1 MGRAVYKKDVSG
13 YLDLDLEPLHKEAEY
28 NDYAAYDENWEK
40 FENENW
46 LNHEKIQKEVEDAV
60 KAILQKHGVG
70 VREIRFAIT
79 ESMDDSWDI

>member
-13 YLDLDLEPLHKEAEY
+13 YLDMYLEPILKEAEY

-46 LNHEKIQKEVEDAV
+46 LNHEEIEKEVADAV
-60 KAILQKHGVG
+60 KATLEKLGVS
-70 VREIRFAIT
+70 VREIRFVIT
-79 ESMDDSWDI
+79 ESMDDSWDA

>member
-1 MGRAVYKKDVSG
+1 MGKAVYKKDVSG
-13 YLDLDLEPLHKEAEY
+13 YLDMYLEPILKEAEY

-46 LNHEKIQKEVEDAV
+46 LNHEEIQKEVEDAI
-60 KAILQKHGVG
+60 KATLERLGVG
-70 VREIRFAIT
+70 VRKIRFVIT

>member
-13 YLDLDLEPLHKEAEY
+13 YLDLDLESIYKEAEY
-28 NDYAAYDENWEK
+28 NDYAAYDKNWEK

-46 LNHEKIQKEVEDAV
+46 LNHEDIQKEVEDAV
-60 KAILQKHGVG
+60 KTTLEKLGVS
-70 VREIRFAIT
+70 VRKIRFVIT

>member
-1 MGRAVYKKDVSG
+1 MGKAVYKKDVRG
-13 YLDLDLEPLHKEAEY
+13 YLDLNLESIHKEAEY

-46 LNHEKIQKEVEDAV
+46 LNHEEIQKEVEDAV
-60 KAILQKHGVG
+60 KTTLEKLGVS
-70 VREIRFAIT
+70 VREIRFVIT

>member
-1 MGRAVYKKDVSG
+1 MGKAVYKKDVSG
-13 YLDLDLEPLHKEAEY
+13 YLDMYLEPILKEAEY

-46 LNHEKIQKEVEDAV
+46 LNHEEIEKEVADAV
-60 KAILQKHGVG
+60 KTTLENLGVS
-70 VREIRFAIT
+70 VREIRFVIT

>member
-13 YLDLDLEPLHKEAEY
+13 YLDMYLEPILKEAEY
-28 NDYAAYDENWEK
+28 NDYAMYDENWEK

-46 LNHEKIQKEVEDAV
+46 LNHEEIQKEVEDAV
-60 KAILQKHGVG
+60 KATLEKLGVG
-70 VREIRFAIT
+70 VRKIRFVIT

>member
-1 MGRAVYKKDVSG
+1 MKRAVYKKDVSG
-13 YLDLDLEPLHKEAEY
+13 YLDLDLESIHKEAEY

-46 LNHEKIQKEVEDAV
+46 LNHEGIQKEVENAV
-60 KAILQKHGVG
+60 KATLEKLGVC
-70 VREIRFAIT
+70 VREIRFVIT